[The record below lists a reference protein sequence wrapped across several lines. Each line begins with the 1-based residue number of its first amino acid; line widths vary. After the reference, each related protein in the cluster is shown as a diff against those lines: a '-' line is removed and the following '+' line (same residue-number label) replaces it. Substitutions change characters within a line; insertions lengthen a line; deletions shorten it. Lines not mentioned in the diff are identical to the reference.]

1 MKEFFRNQVGKPLAK
16 AWGKMAAPLS
26 PVTGFYNK
34 YLNYPVVN
42 IIWLALVLD
51 VIIESLNRG
60 GISGCLDFIAD
71 SPQIFLYDGL
81 ILLATLSVGLLFKR
95 RLFVY
100 FIISAVWLILGT
112 ANGVIL
118 SFRTTPF
125 TTADLTLLETG
136 LGVLPNYLS
145 NSQITLV
152 GVGVV
157 ALIIALVLI
166 FAFGPKC
173 KKYSFK
179 KSVISVVIIALALT
193 GATQYGLSQNWLST
207 VFGNLGYAYKDYGFP
222 YCFINTW
229 LNTGVRQP
237 TGYSEEMMKRI
248 TTDIRQS
255 TDANVGGLL
264 SPQKRTPNIVFVQLE
279 SFFDPETV
287 PWLECSEDPVP
298 NFRRLKENYSSG
310 YLAVPVIGAGTANTE
325 FEVMT
330 GMRSRFFGPG
340 EYPFK
345 TVLTDHTVESIAYN
359 LKNLGYGT
367 HAVHNHRG
375 VFYGRNQV
383 YKNLGY
389 DTFTSLEYMVHAK
402 MNPRNW
408 AKDDVL
414 TEEIMLAL
422 DSTKDQKDL
431 VFTISVQGH
440 GKYPTKKV
448 YNVPKITVGG
458 IESKSQEYA
467 WEYYVNQINEMDEF
481 VGQLTDTLENFD
493 EDTVVVFY
501 GDHLPSLGLENSD
514 VECGDIYQTEYVI
527 WSNFRMRKVDTDLR
541 AYQLS
546 ATLMGRLGIEEGIL
560 TKFHETQQGKPDY
573 LSNLQALQYDMLYGK
588 EYVYGGVSPYKP
600 ADMKMGI
607 LDIKVTGAFELDGHT
622 YVKGQNF
629 TPYSKITIDG
639 EILNTVFLDSSTLRV
654 PDGTDISDLSKL
666 KISQV
671 EKNKAVLSVTE

>member
-1 MKEFFRNQVGKPLAK
+1 MKEFYRKRVKEPLASACAK
-16 AWGKMAAPLS
+16 AAEPLS

-42 IIWLALVLD
+42 IIWLALLLD
-51 VIIESLNRG
+51 IIIESLNRG
-60 GISGCLDFIAD
+60 GLAGCFQFIAK

-81 ILLATLSVGLLFKR
+81 ILLATLSIGLLFKR
-95 RLFVY
+95 RVFVN

-112 ANGVIL
+112 VNGVIL
-118 SFRTTPF
+118 TFRTTPF

-145 NSQITLV
+145 SGEIVLV
-152 GVGVV
+152 VIGVIL
-157 ALIIALVLI
+157 LIIAIVLL

-173 KKYSFK
+173 KNYSFK
-179 KSVISVVIIALALT
+179 KGVISVIIIALALT

-207 VFGNLGYAYKDYGFP
+207 IFGNLGYAYKDYGFP

-229 LNTGVRQP
+229 LNTGVGQP
-237 TGYSEEMMKRI
+237 QNYSEEMMKQI
-248 TTDIRQS
+248 TDEIRAS

-264 SPQKRTPNIVFVQLE
+264 ATQKKTPNIVFVQLE

-287 PWLECSEDPVP
+287 PWLEFSEDPVP
-298 NFRRLKENYSSG
+298 NFRRLMENYSSG
-310 YLAVPVIGAGTANTE
+310 YLMVPVIGAGTANTE

-345 TVLTDHTVESIAYN
+345 TILTDHTVESVAYN

-367 HAVHNHRG
+367 HAIHNHRG
-375 VFYGRNQV
+375 VFYGRNEV

-389 DTFTSLEYMVHAK
+389 DTFTSLEYMLHAK
-402 MNPRNW
+402 TNPRNW

-422 DSTKDQKDL
+422 DSTKEQKDL

-440 GKYPTKKV
+440 GKYPTKQIYKT
-448 YNVPKITVGG
+448 PKITVGG
-458 IESKSQEYA
+458 IESPEDEFA
-467 WEYYVNQINEMDEF
+467 WEYYANQINEMDDF
-481 VGQLTDTLENFD
+481 VGDLTDTLQKFD

-501 GDHLPSLGLENSD
+501 GDHLPSLGLDNSD
-514 VECGDIYQTEYVI
+514 VECGDIFQTQYVI
-527 WSNFRMRKVDTDLR
+527 WSNFRMRKIDTDLR

-573 LSNLQALQYDMLYGK
+573 LANLKALQYDMLYGK
-588 EYVYGGVSPYKP
+588 QYVYGGVVPYKP
-600 ADMKMGI
+600 TDMKMGI
-607 LDIKVTGAFELDGHT
+607 LDIKITDAFELGGHK
-622 YVKGQNF
+622 YIKGENF
-629 TPYSKITIDG
+629 TPYSKVTIDG
-639 EILNTVFLDSSTLRV
+639 EILHTTFLDSSTLRV

-666 KISQV
+666 KISMV
-671 EKNKAVLSVTE
+671 EKNKAILSVTE